1 MCWVPPHPLLQSLNT
16 LPKHKMIDVLRS
28 VTRQDS
34 HYFSCHKIPR
44 LLLCPLCREVG
55 KYNQDYFIPLVPLSP
70 HPLKRRK
77 CFCSINCLEGILFSW
92 NEVRPPQFHRWS
104 SGMVMLA
111 ACEGQ
116 ECIGKLSSMFSQ
128 EWMESELYRAKM
140 LPGSLFIC
148 LLLVVSLV
156 DYILFAC
163 LLACFSSCNSGWP
176 QNCKLNSQGPEL
188 HGSATTHSSR
198 LDFDEMPTG
207 RAWSPGYWKRA
218 VTHLEQCSRTFLS
231 VFFFQKSLK

>member
-1 MCWVPPHPLLQSLNT
+1 MCWVPPHPPSPSSFSHSLCGLLSLNT

-28 VTRQDS
+28 VTRQDFY
-34 HYFSCHKIPR
+34 YFSCHKISR

-70 HPLKRRK
+70 HSLKRRK
-77 CFCSINCLEGILFSW
+77 CFCSISCLEGILFSW

-104 SGMVMLA
+104 SGMAMLA

-156 DYILFAC
+156 GYILFVC
-163 LLACFSSCNSGWP
+163 LLASPPVIQADLKIVSWTPKC
-176 QNCKLNSQGPEL
+176 LNYPGVPPRTAHVLGLMRCPLEE
-188 HGSATTHSSR
+188 HGVLATGNMCSYS
-198 LDFDEMPTG
+198 F
-207 RAWSPGYWKRA
+207 RAM
-218 VTHLEQCSRTFLS
+218 F
-231 VFFFQKSLK
+231 